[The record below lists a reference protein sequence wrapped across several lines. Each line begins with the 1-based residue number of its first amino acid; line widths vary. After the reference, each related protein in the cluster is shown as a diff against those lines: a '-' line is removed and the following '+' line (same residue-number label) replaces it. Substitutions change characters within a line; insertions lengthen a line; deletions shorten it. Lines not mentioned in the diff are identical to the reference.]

1 MSAVTDA
8 APDSPAGSP
17 STGPDGAPAKSP
29 RQALTLVAVLLA
41 VFVVPTSISGTGV
54 ALPSVATGLHASAGP
69 VQWVA
74 NAFNVAF
81 ACFTLVW
88 GSIADIIGRIKAF
101 ALGAAVF
108 TLASVGSIFAANI
121 YVLDAAR
128 ALAGL
133 GGAAIFACGSA
144 ILSTVFDGPAR
155 AKAFALFGTVAG
167 IGISAGPSI
176 SGALVENAGWRWVF
190 VLHAVALAVV
200 LALVPV
206 IARHIREERQEGAR
220 IDVLGSL
227 VFIVAMFLLT
237 CGIVQGSQWGWGSV
251 GVLAL
256 FVGAVV
262 ALVVFTAVEKRRKQ
276 PMLDLALLRN
286 RRFVALCLVPIA
298 GSFGF
303 VTMLTYLPS
312 YLTAV
317 GGYSTGTAGLIMVL
331 LTVPMLICP
340 LLAARLVSRGIPAMR
355 IIYVSIVC
363 LIVGDLGLMLYSPEV
378 SVATVAFPMLVTGAG
393 MALAAGLVDG
403 QALEMVAPEQAGM
416 AAGFLNTLRLGSE
429 AVAVAVY
436 ASLLAT
442 TISSKVRDGSGSF
455 PFHGDSGALAGQVSV
470 GDVSGPVGRMAA
482 SSRDAFEDFLVNAY
496 DGAFHNVLWILAA
509 TCLVLLVVIASM
521 LRGSEGRDSA
531 AE

>member
-1 MSAVTDA
+1 MSSLADA
-8 APDSPAGSP
+8 TPDSPTG
-17 STGPDGAPAKSP
+17 STGLVTDVPQTKGP
-29 RQALTLVAVLLA
+29 RQTLTLVAVLLA

-54 ALPSVATGLHASAGP
+54 ALPSIATALHAGPGP

-88 GSIADIIGRIKAF
+88 GSVADIIGRVKAF
-101 ALGAAVF
+101 ALGAAVY
-108 TLASVGSIFAANI
+108 TVASIGSVFAANI
-121 YVLDAAR
+121 YLLDIAR

-144 ILSTVFDGPAR
+144 ILSTVFSGPAR

-176 SGALVENAGWRWVF
+176 AGALVQSAGWRWVF

-206 IARHIREERQEGAR
+206 ISRNVQEERREGAR
-220 IDVLGSL
+220 IDVPGSL
-227 VFIVAMFLLT
+227 VFVVAMFLLT

-251 GVLAL
+251 GVLGL
-256 FVGAVV
+256 FAGSIAS
-262 ALVVFTAVEKRRKQ
+262 LVVFTAVEKRREQ
-276 PMLDLALLRN
+276 PMLDLALLAN
-286 RRFVALCLVPIA
+286 RRFLALCLVPIA

-312 YLTAV
+312 YLTAA
-317 GGYSTGTAGLIMVL
+317 GGHGTGTAGLIMIL
-331 LTVPMLICP
+331 LTAPMLICP
-340 LLAARLVSRGIPAMR
+340 LLAAKLVSRGVPAMR

-363 LIVGDLGLMLYSPEV
+363 LVVGDLGLLLFTPDV
-378 SVATVAFPMLVTGAG
+378 SVVVVALPMLVTGAG

-403 QALEMVAPEQAGM
+403 EALEMVAPEQAGM

-429 AVAVAVY
+429 AIAVAVY

-442 TISSKVRDGSGSF
+442 TVSSKIDEGIHAFPYDGSTA
-455 PFHGDSGALAGQVSV
+455 DLAGDVSV
-470 GDVSGPVGRMAA
+470 GDISGQATQVPADRRSG
-482 SSRDAFEDFLVNAY
+482 FTDFLVDTY
-496 DGAFHNVLWILAA
+496 DGAFHQVLWILAA
-509 TCLVLLVVIASM
+509 VCLVLLVVIATM
-521 LRGSEGRDSA
+521 LRRPHGRQA
-531 AE
+531 

>member
-1 MSAVTDA
+1 MSSLTDA
-8 APDSPAGSP
+8 APDSSAGDP
-17 STGPDGAPAKSP
+17 SAVDAPSAKGP
-29 RQALTLVAVLLA
+29 RQTLTLVAVLLA

-54 ALPSVATGLHASAGP
+54 ALPSIAADLHAGPGP

-81 ACFTLVW
+81 ACFTLAW
-88 GSIADIIGRIKAF
+88 GSIADIIGRVKAF
-101 ALGAAVF
+101 ALGAAVY
-108 TLASVGSIFAANI
+108 TVASIGSVFAANI
-121 YVLDAAR
+121 YLLDIAR

-144 ILSTVFDGPAR
+144 ILSTVFSGPAR

-176 SGALVENAGWRWVF
+176 AGVLVQHAGWRWVF

-200 LALVPV
+200 LAIVPV
-206 IARHIREERQEGAR
+206 IARHTEETRREGAR
-220 IDVLGSL
+220 IDVLGSF

-237 CGIVQGSQWGWGSV
+237 CGIVQGSQWGWGSL
-251 GVLAL
+251 GVLGL
-256 FVGAVV
+256 FAGSIA
-262 ALVVFTAVEKRRKQ
+262 ALVVFAVVERRREH
-276 PMLDLALLRN
+276 PMLDLALLAN
-286 RRFVALCLVPIA
+286 RPFLALCLVPIA

-312 YLTAV
+312 YLTAA
-317 GGYSTGTAGLIMVL
+317 GGYGTGAAGLIMVL
-331 LTVPMLICP
+331 LTVPMLVCP
-340 LLAARLVSRGIPAMR
+340 LLAARLVSRGVSAMR

-363 LIVGDLGLMLYSPEV
+363 LVVGDLGLLLFGPDV
-378 SVATVAFPMLVTGAG
+378 SIAVVALPMLITGSG

-429 AVAVAVY
+429 AIAVAVY

-442 TISSKVRDGSGSF
+442 AVSSRIGDGVGAF
-455 PFHGDSGALAGQVSV
+455 RYQGDSGDLAGNVAV
-470 GDVSGPVGRMAA
+470 GDIGGQVTQVPEADRA
-482 SSRDAFEDFLVNAY
+482 SFSDFLVGAY
-496 DGAFHNVLWILAA
+496 DSAFHQVLWVLAA
-509 TCLVLLVVIASM
+509 VCVVLLVVIATL
-521 LRGSEGRDSA
+521 LRRSKSREA
-531 AE
+531 